1 VKLELEN
8 LLLLSIR
15 NGPRMNNAIASSTGE
30 NKTRPATAPATS
42 TARLIQTPGPSVGHT
57 VLQGRD
63 EGHGPSPR
71 AIAVQSKPAEPR
83 GDRDERV
90 KVLMGALSPWS
101 FRPVSRLPGPGTT
114 PQRKAAAFSREGAG
128 AVWPST
134 GCGHCDCRGGPEPG
148 TPLGGLGCPP
158 QGGRH
163 MNHATDWLGTAAVR
177 SDPLYPAKRAKP
189 GRGARE
195 VEDFSE
201 LSLNATASPERIVPR
216 WGREPYARPFRTRGW
231 SGVEGRARGSNSVC
245 TGGFGQDRAAVLTA
259 NSRSSASGAVATP
272 AGFPS
277 FRDPGCAPLMTPL
290 TP

>member
-1 VKLELEN
+1 
-8 LLLLSIR
+8 
-15 NGPRMNNAIASSTGE
+15 MNNAIASSTGE

-42 TARLIQTPGPSVGHT
+42 TARLTQTPWPSVGHT

-71 AIAVQSKPAEPR
+71 AISVHTKPAEPR

-101 FRPVSRLPGPGTT
+101 FRPVSRLPGPCTT

-195 VEDFSE
+195 VEKFSE
-201 LSLNATASPERIVPR
+201 SSLNATASPERIVPR
-216 WGREPYARPFRTRGW
+216 WNKKCPFIFCTYRIAECPNIEPVVLRFINDCPRMIVDGKSVTDVRFMFAAYVNEQHPFVEKVVGQWTDGASKPKLLPDLLFEIRD
-231 SGVEGRARGSNSVC
+231 GV
-245 TGGFGQDRAAVLTA
+245 FD
-259 NSRSSASGAVATP
+259 
-272 AGFPS
+272 
-277 FRDPGCAPLMTPL
+277 
-290 TP
+290 